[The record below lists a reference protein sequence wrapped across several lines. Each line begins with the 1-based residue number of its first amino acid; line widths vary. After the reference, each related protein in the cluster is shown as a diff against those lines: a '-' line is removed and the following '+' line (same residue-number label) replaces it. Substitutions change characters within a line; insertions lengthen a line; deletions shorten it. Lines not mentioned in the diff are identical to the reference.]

1 MDVTM
6 CEGRECASEGF
17 LSQATGALYCEDCGK
32 PDVSQ
37 AMVRLQKALKRGD
50 SVETA
55 TIYAVLASR
64 TWRAARG
71 EFGVER

>member
-1 MDVTM
+1 MNVTL
-6 CEGRECASEGF
+6 CEGRDCASEGF

-32 PDVSQ
+32 PDMHQ

-64 TWRAARG
+64 TWRAACG
-71 EFGVER
+71 EFEGQR